1 MRVRRQ
7 FRKMQR
13 NKVTNLADFVAE
25 WMEPLSVTEGK
36 VLETQWVVY
45 CDRAWGAAGAGAA
58 TILLSSSGIKLRYA
72 ARIQFNKE
80 SDMCTNNIAEYEA
93 MLLGPRKLRAIR
105 VQKCILCTDSKVVA
119 GQIEKECIAR
129 EPTLEKYLG
138 LVKRMD
144 NYFKGFTEEYN
155 EQNKNGEADELV
167 KAAARNTLMPAY
179 TFFQVLKDASIK
191 IVLLEP
197 RNI

>member
-1 MRVRRQ
+1 MGNGTIRVRRQ
-7 FRKMQR
+7 FRKTQR

-25 WMEPLSVTEGK
+25 WTEPLSVTEGK
-36 VLETQWVVY
+36 VLETQWVAY
-45 CDRAWGAAGAGAA
+45 CDRAWGAAA
-58 TILLSSSGIKLRYA
+58 ILLSPSGIKLRYA

-80 SDMCTNNIAEYEA
+80 SDMCTNNVAEYEA

-105 VQKCILCTDSKVVA
+105 VQKCILCTDSKVVT

-155 EQNKNGEADELV
+155 ERNKNGEADELA
-167 KAAARNTLMPAY
+167 KAAARNTPRPAY
-179 TFFQVLKDASIK
+179 TFFQVLKDASVK